1 MARSTDGGLTW
12 GSLITNPF
20 GTDYIAALAY
30 GNGVFVAGTTNGKC
44 SRSLD
49 LGLTWGI
56 TYGANN
62 AAQILGTSIYAIAT
76 NGNGRFVVGGYGTT
90 YSIAYSDYVEAGA
103 GIVNSGSNS
112 NGSYIQFADG
122 TMECWYVSSNLLT
135 TNGGGSPVCYSST
148 SFTFPISFV
157 GNLPVVTPMR
167 QGGANAFSW
176 GAENNGF
183 PSLSVT
189 AIYYCS
195 IGLNTTLY
203 PGYRAIGRW
212 K

>member
-20 GTDYIAALAY
+20 GTDYIEALAY
-30 GNGVFVAGTTNGKC
+30 GNGVFVAGTIAGKC

-62 AAQILGTSIYAIAT
+62 AAQTLGTYIYAIAT

-103 GIVNSGSNS
+103 GIVESGSNS
-112 NGSYIQFADG
+112 NGSWIKFDDG
-122 TMECWYVSSNLLT
+122 TMEQWVSLAA
-135 TNGGGSPVCYSST
+135 TNGSSYSFAMPFTAAPIVLGTSNENSGTAQIVKVIPLSLTQYKVWMALVGGGGT
-148 SFTFPISFV
+148 
-157 GNLPVVTPMR
+157 NVT
-167 QGGANAFSW
+167 
-176 GAENNGF
+176 
-183 PSLSVT
+183 
-189 AIYYCS
+189 CS
-195 IGLNTTLY
+195 IYSYGS
-203 PGYRAIGRW
+203 W